1 VAHSAHRPHDH
12 DHHDH
17 DHAHGHDHARGH
29 DHAHEHGHSHALA
42 KDADRR
48 YLAVALVLLLGF
60 TMVEVVVGLVAGSLA
75 LISDAGHLLTD
86 AAAIALA
93 LWAMHLADRPAAGSY
108 TFGLKRAEILSA
120 QVNGLSLLLLS
131 VWFIVEA
138 VIRLVTPPRV
148 DGELVTVVA
157 TAGIF
162 VNLAAVWVMSKA
174 NRQSLNV
181 EGSFQHILTDLY
193 AFVATAVAGALVW
206 WSGWNRIDSIAALV
220 VAGLMFKAGY
230 ALVRDSGRVFLEA
243 APRGLEPAAI
253 GDAMRA
259 IDGVTAV
266 EDLHVWEV
274 TSGLPALSAH
284 LFVRRELDC
293 HATRRQVQAMLVERF
308 AIHHATL
315 QTDHADE
322 DESGGV
328 RRNSPCAFSHAH

>member
-1 VAHSAHRPHDH
+1 MAHSPHHPHDHAHADDHDH
-12 DHHDH
+12 DHDH
-17 DHAHGHDHARGH
+17 RDQGHD
-29 DHAHEHGHSHALA
+29 HGHSHALA

-48 YLAVALVLLLGF
+48 YLAAALALLLGF
-60 TMVEVVVGLVAGSLA
+60 TAVEVVVGLVAGSLA

-93 LWAMHLADRPAAGSY
+93 LWAMHLADRPATGSY

-193 AFVATAVAGALVW
+193 AFIATAVAGALVW
-206 WSGWNRIDSIAALV
+206 WTGWNRIDSVAALV

-243 APRGLEPAAI
+243 APRGMEPATIA
-253 GDAMRA
+253 DAMRA
-259 IDGVTAV
+259 VEGVTAV

-274 TSGLPALSAH
+274 TSGFPALSAH
-284 LFVRRELDC
+284 LFVSRTLDC

-308 AIHHATL
+308 AIRHATL

-322 DESGGV
+322 GESSD
-328 RRNSPCAFSHAH
+328 RSDSPCAFSHTH

>member
-1 VAHSAHRPHDH
+1 VAHPHHLHDDDH
-12 DHHDH
+12 DHHGHSH
-17 DHAHGHDHARGH
+17 D
-29 DHAHEHGHSHALA
+29 HGHSHALA
-42 KDADRR
+42 QDADRR
-48 YLAVALVLLLGF
+48 YLGLALALLLGF
-60 TMVEVVVGLVAGSLA
+60 TVVEVVVGLIAGSLA

-93 LWAMHLADRPAAGSY
+93 LWAMHLARRPAAGSY

-120 QVNGLSLLLLS
+120 QINGLSLLLLS

-148 DGELVTVVA
+148 DGALVTIVA
-157 TAGIF
+157 TVGIG

-193 AFVATAVAGALVW
+193 AFIATAVAGALVW
-206 WSGWNRIDSIAALV
+206 WTGWNRIDSIAALV
-220 VAGLMFKAGY
+220 VAALMFKAGF

-253 GDAMRA
+253 AEAMRA
-259 IDGVTAV
+259 MHGVTAV
-266 EDLHVWEV
+266 QDLHVWEV
-274 TSGLPALSAH
+274 TSGMPALSAH
-284 LFVRRELDC
+284 LFVSRTLDC
-293 HATRRQVQAMLVERF
+293 HDTRRQVQAMLVERF
-308 AIHHATL
+308 AISHVTL

-322 DESGGV
+322 DECGNTQV
-328 RRNSPCAFSHAH
+328 SPCAFSHSH

>member
-1 VAHSAHRPHDH
+1 MDHSPHAS
-12 DHHDH
+12 HDH
-17 DHAHGHDHARGH
+17 DHAHDDHGHDH
-29 DHAHEHGHSHALA
+29 DHGHSHALA
-42 KDADRR
+42 RDADRR
-48 YLAVALVLLLGF
+48 YLAAALALLLGF
-60 TMVEVVVGLVAGSLA
+60 TAVEVVVGLIAGSLA

-93 LWAMHLADRPAAGSY
+93 LWAMHLAGRPAAGSY

-193 AFVATAVAGALVW
+193 AFIATALAGALVW
-206 WSGWNRIDSIAALV
+206 WTGWNRIDSIAALV

-253 GDAMRA
+253 AEAMRA
-259 IDGVTAV
+259 VEGVTAV

-284 LFVRRELDC
+284 LFVSRALDC
-293 HATRRQVQAMLVERF
+293 HATRRQVQAMLVDRF
-308 AIHHATL
+308 AIRHATL

-322 DESGGV
+322 GEPGH
-328 RRNSPCAFSHAH
+328 RRDAPCAFSHAH